1 MEMLL
6 IALTILSL
14 GLAVTMSVVAWRATQ
29 GEKQRAAA
37 RVAALAA
44 AAEVPVPAH
53 VNAPASDRPDTP
65 WRRARTTD
73 DELSAFASEASPAPA
88 PAVVTPAAVS
98 VQSGFLGAESPIR
111 ESQQH
116 QRWLRM
122 AAAVVAVVVGGAVF
136 VHMSR
141 RTAEPGAAHAE
152 AAPVPLELLSLRHE
166 RQGVNLSVSGLVRNP
181 ANGAV
186 VERVTAVVY
195 LFDQQGTFVTSAK
208 APIDFLKLTAGDES
222 PFVVKVAAPS
232 SVARYRVSFRTDE
245 GTLAHLD
252 RRGEPP
258 VGAPVALTRSEK

>member
-6 IALTILSL
+6 IAVTILSL
-14 GLAVTMSVVAWRATQ
+14 GLAITMSVVAWRATQ

-44 AAEVPVPAH
+44 AAEVHEPAH
-53 VNAPASDRPDTP
+53 AS
-65 WRRARTTD
+65 
-73 DELSAFASEASPAPA
+73 ASEASPAPA
-88 PAVVTPAAVS
+88 AAAAAEVVTPAAVS
-98 VQSGFLGAESPIR
+98 VQSSFLGAESPIR

-122 AAAVVAVVVGGAVF
+122 AAAVVAIVVGGAVF

-141 RTAEPGAAHAE
+141 RAAEPAAAHAE

-195 LFDQQGTFVTSAK
+195 LFDQQGAFVTSAK

-222 PFVVKVAAPS
+222 PFVVKVTAPP